1 MYIRTEC
8 GMIVSLEDGYYEV
21 NGEQLIDEKYGR
33 WEIKSQGDNLIDVL
47 EMNDI
52 VIISGDMSFLLGL
65 RTHRRLSG
73 KHLNSGKVV
82 SISLEG
88 IDILRSETK
97 TAIVGVI
104 TTEQYLPLAQEVK

>member
-47 EMNDI
+47 EF
-52 VIISGDMSFLLGL
+52 G
-65 RTHRRLSG
+65 
-73 KHLNSGKVV
+73 
-82 SISLEG
+82 
-88 IDILRSETK
+88 DILCHYNENNILTK
-97 TAIVGVI
+97 RMFVKVLDIKIGFVGSSADSGIFKDQLPFWKII
-104 TTEQYLPLAQEVK
+104 THEQYLPLAQEVK